1 MVPEYEDSFE
11 ITDPISNIVSMGDLY
26 NKIELQFNTLPGDV
40 NKLDRT
46 DYVKLFITKIIG
58 VSETDFPNLYGSFIN
73 DDNRFDYHSFLLKI
87 QFHLA
92 NIFGI
97 YFDQESDKLLE
108 MIYNVYYFIM
118 IKPDVFIK
126 DYLLYY
132 HMYKDNYDIVS
143 FYRNYKVN
151 SNIILGD
158 IFEVDPVQYVNNV
171 RDVLYKQIKEKKQ
184 FNTLTYNER
193 FNVFMEYCRNIFG
206 DMNEFEANDIFN
218 KVNIMSPNDNYEFL
232 SDQIDIFNAIRFESN
247 ALFAEELYKRNF
259 DVSHQESYINDR
271 IITPFFKHLDSLDYY
286 VKKAMIG
293 EL

>member
-1 MVPEYEDSFE
+1 MLPEYEDSFE
-11 ITDPISNIVSMGDLY
+11 ITNPISNIVSMDDLY

-58 VSETDFPNLYGSFIN
+58 VSEADFPNLYGSYIN

-108 MIYNVYYFIM
+108 MIYNIYYFIM

-206 DMNEFEANDIFN
+206 DMNEFEVYDIFN

-271 IITPFFKHLDSLDYY
+271 LITPFFKHLDSLDYY

>member
-1 MVPEYEDSFE
+1 MLPEYEDSFE
-11 ITDPISNIVSMGDLY
+11 ITNPISNIVSMDDLY
-26 NKIELQFNTLPGDV
+26 NKIELQFNTLPGDI

-58 VSETDFPNLYGSFIN
+58 VSEADFPNLYGSYIN

-97 YFDQESDKLLE
+97 YFDRESDKLLE
-108 MIYNVYYFIM
+108 MIYNIYYFIM

-206 DMNEFEANDIFN
+206 DMNEFEAYDIFN

>member
-1 MVPEYEDSFE
+1 
-11 ITDPISNIVSMGDLY
+11 
-26 NKIELQFNTLPGDV
+26 
-40 NKLDRT
+40 
-46 DYVKLFITKIIG
+46 VKLFITKIIG
-58 VSETDFPNLYGSFIN
+58 VSEADFPNLYGSYIN

-108 MIYNVYYFIM
+108 MIYNIYYFIM

-206 DMNEFEANDIFN
+206 DMNEFEAYDIFN

-271 IITPFFKHLDSLDYY
+271 LITPFFKHLDSLDYY

>member
-1 MVPEYEDSFE
+1 MLPEYEDSFE

-58 VSETDFPNLYGSFIN
+58 VSEADFPNLYGSYIN

-247 ALFAEELYKRNF
+247 ALFVEELYNRNF

>member
-1 MVPEYEDSFE
+1 MLPEYEDSFE

-26 NKIELQFNTLPGDV
+26 NKIELQFNTLPGDL

-58 VSETDFPNLYGSFIN
+58 VSEADFPNLYGSYIN

-108 MIYNVYYFIM
+108 MIYNIYYFIM

-206 DMNEFEANDIFN
+206 DMNEFEAYDIFN

-247 ALFAEELYKRNF
+247 ALFAEELYNRNF

-271 IITPFFKHLDSLDYY
+271 LITPFFKHLDSLDYY

>member
-1 MVPEYEDSFE
+1 MLLEYEDSFE
-11 ITDPISNIVSMGDLY
+11 ITNPISNIVSMDDLY
-26 NKIELQFNTLPGDV
+26 NKIELQFNTLPGDI

-58 VSETDFPNLYGSFIN
+58 VSEADFPNLYGSYIN

-97 YFDQESDKLLE
+97 YFDRESDKLLE
-108 MIYNVYYFIM
+108 MIYNIYYFIM

-206 DMNEFEANDIFN
+206 DMNEFEVYDIFN

>member
-1 MVPEYEDSFE
+1 MLPEYEDSFE
-11 ITDPISNIVSMGDLY
+11 ITNPISNIVSMDDLY

-58 VSETDFPNLYGSFIN
+58 VSEADFPNLYGSYIN

-108 MIYNVYYFIM
+108 MIYNIYYFIM

-158 IFEVDPVQYVNNV
+158 IFDVDPVQYVNNV

-206 DMNEFEANDIFN
+206 DMNEFEVNDIFN

-259 DVSHQESYINDR
+259 DVSHQESYINDKL
-271 IITPFFKHLDSLDYY
+271 ITPFFKHLDSLDYY

>member
-1 MVPEYEDSFE
+1 MLPEYEDSFE

-58 VSETDFPNLYGSFIN
+58 VSEADFPNLYGSYIN

-271 IITPFFKHLDSLDYY
+271 LITPFFKHLDSLDYY